1 MATTRNYS
9 SLDQNQIMQRAFD
22 EASDALRVQ
31 TEAVV
36 VANAME
42 VAISDRD
49 DSIRLGDGT
58 NLTQVNPDGS
68 LKVSTG
74 LVKDSY
80 DFFSGTHTDTTS
92 TYVYRRGG
100 SSGTIV
106 ATVSIVYANSDKDEI
121 VSLSVI

>member
-22 EASDALRVQ
+22 EAADALRVQ

-42 VAISDRD
+42 VVISDTD

-68 LKVSTG
+68 LKVSSG

-80 DFFSGTHTDTTS
+80 DFFSGNHTDTTS

-100 SSGTIV
+100 PSGVIV
-106 ATVSIVYANSDKDEI
+106 ATVQIAYADAEKDEI
-121 VSLSVI
+121 VSLTVT

>member
-1 MATTRNYS
+1 MPIRNYS

-22 EASDALRVQ
+22 ESADALRVQ

-42 VAISDRD
+42 VVISDSD

-68 LKVSTG
+68 LRVSSG
-74 LVKDSY
+74 LVKEAFDY
-80 DFFSGTHTDTTS
+80 FSGNHTETTS
-92 TYVYRRGG
+92 TYTYKMGG
-100 SSGTIV
+100 ASGTVV
-106 ATVSIVYANSDKDEI
+106 AVVSIVYTNSEKNEI
-121 VSLSVI
+121 LNLTVT

>member
-1 MATTRNYS
+1 MPIRNYS

-22 EASDALRVQ
+22 ESADALRVQ

-42 VAISDRD
+42 VVISDRD

-68 LKVSTG
+68 LRVSAG
-74 LVKDSY
+74 LVKQTFDY
-80 DFFSGTHTDTTS
+80 FSGNHTDTTS
-92 TYVYRRGG
+92 TYVYKRGG
-100 SSGTIV
+100 SGGVTV
-106 ATVSIVYANSDKDEI
+106 ATVNIVYTNADKDEI
-121 VSLSVI
+121 LSLTVT

>member
-1 MATTRNYS
+1 
-9 SLDQNQIMQRAFD
+9 MQRAFD
-22 EASDALRVQ
+22 EAADALRVQ

-42 VAISDRD
+42 VVISDTD

-80 DFFSGTHTDTTS
+80 DYFSGSHTETTS

-100 SSGTIV
+100 SSGTVV
-106 ATVSIVYANSDKDEI
+106 ATVQIVYADSEKDEI
-121 VSLSVI
+121 VSLSVT

>member
-1 MATTRNYS
+1 MATTRTYS

-42 VAISDRD
+42 VAISDLD
-49 DSIRLGDGT
+49 DTIRLGDGT
-58 NLTQVNPDGS
+58 NLTEVNPDGS
-68 LKVSTG
+68 LKVSAG

-80 DFFSGTHTDTTS
+80 DYFSGSHTDVTS

-100 SSGTIV
+100 NSGTVV
-106 ATVSIVYANSDKDEI
+106 ATVHIVYTDSNKDEI
-121 VSLSVI
+121 ASLSVT

>member
-1 MATTRNYS
+1 MPIRNYS

-22 EASDALRVQ
+22 ESADALRVQ

-42 VAISDRD
+42 VVISDRD

-68 LKVSTG
+68 LKVSAG
-74 LVKDSY
+74 LVKQNFDY
-80 DFFSGTHTDTTS
+80 FSGSHTDTTS
-92 TYVYRRGG
+92 VYVYKRGG
-100 SSGTIV
+100 SSGVTV
-106 ATVSIVYANSDKDEI
+106 ATVNIVYTNADKDEI
-121 VSLSVI
+121 LSLTVT

>member
-1 MATTRNYS
+1 MPIRNYS

-22 EASDALRVQ
+22 ESNDALRVQ

-42 VAISDRD
+42 VVISDQD

-68 LKVSTG
+68 LKVSAG
-74 LVKDSY
+74 LVKHSFDY
-80 DFFSGTHTDTTS
+80 FSGSHTDTTS
-92 TYVYRRGG
+92 TYVYKRGG
-100 SSGTIV
+100 SSGVTV
-106 ATVSIVYANSDKDEI
+106 ATVNIVYTNTDKDEI
-121 VSLSVI
+121 LSLTVT